1 MTPDQTDRLHLALT
15 NMILLDDGQDPIT
28 MSQLQE
34 AAAYDPTEYANQ
46 RSQVA
51 KLVDVVLAETRQT
64 QPQPELR
71 LLHETAAKGFHVST
85 TCDAE
90 NTFHRVSKFQSMAD
104 LHAFEDAWRA
114 AMTAARDDR

>member
-15 NMILLDDGQDPIT
+15 NMMLLHDGQDPIT
-28 MSQLQE
+28 MGQLQE
-34 AAAYDPTEYANQ
+34 AAAYDPAEYANQ
-46 RSQVA
+46 RSQVD
-51 KLVDVVLAETRQT
+51 KLVGVVRAETRQT
-64 QPQPELR
+64 QPELR
-71 LLHETAAKGFHVST
+71 VLYETAAKGFHVST